1 MKDLVDIFLQPGPV
15 LARRYEKPDPW
26 LPALLIA
33 GVGTVFAYLYFS
45 AVDMAWFFR
54 ESAERGGEELSQA
67 QIDAMEAAAG
77 GTATVWTSTISAP
90 VVSIVLL
97 MLWGVYFLLAG
108 KLTGLAVSFKQG
120 FALAAW
126 SSMPGIIGSLLALYG
141 TVGMASQTYIGDLML
156 TNLDPMLVQLP
167 PESPW
172 KSFATA
178 FNFLNLWTIG
188 LAALGWKLWSK
199 DAGWAK
205 PLVVAALP
213 FALLHGY
220 QIISALIA

>member
-1 MKDLVDIFLQPGPV
+1 MKDLADIFLQPGPV

-26 LPALLIA
+26 LPVLLVA
-33 GVGTVFAYLYFS
+33 AVGAIFSYLYFS
-45 AVDMAWFFR
+45 AVDMAWFLR
-54 ESAERGGEELSQA
+54 ESAERGGEELSKA
-67 QIDAMEAAAG
+67 RLDAMEAAAG
-77 GTATVWTSTISAP
+77 SPATVWTSTIIAP
-90 VVSIVLL
+90 IVSIVLL

-120 FALAAW
+120 FALAGW
-126 SSMPGIIGSLLALYG
+126 SSMPGLIGSLLALYG
-141 TVGMASQTYIGDLML
+141 TVGMAPQTYIGDLML

-178 FNFLNLWTIG
+178 FSFLNLWVIG

-199 DAGWAK
+199 DAGWTR

-213 FALLHGY
+213 FALFHGV

>member
-15 LARRYEKPDPW
+15 LTRQYERPNGW
-26 LPALLIA
+26 LPVLLIA
-33 GVGTVFAYLYFS
+33 AVGAFFTYRYFS
-45 AVDMAWFFR
+45 TVDMGWFFR
-54 ESAERGGEELSQA
+54 ESAELGGRELSKA
-67 QIDAMEAAAG
+67 EIDAMDRQAEG
-77 GTATVWTSTISAP
+77 SATMWVSTLFSV
-90 VVSIVLL
+90 VVSIALPLL
-97 MLWGVYFLLAG
+97 WAVYFLLAG
-108 KLTGLAVSFKQG
+108 KFTGLAVSFRQG
-120 FALAAW
+120 LGLAGWA
-126 SSMPGIIGSLLALYG
+126 SMPGIIGSLLALYG
-141 TVGMASQTYIGDLML
+141 TVGMSPQTFVTDLLL

-178 FNFLNLWTIG
+178 FNFLNLWSIG
-188 LAALGWKLWSK
+188 LAALGWKFWSK
-199 DAGWAK
+199 DAGWTR